1 MLLSVALVVFALSLV
16 AAGGVLFLL
25 WQDTGRSLPSVI
37 ALLQGQPV
45 SVPSPA
51 PENPDDPL
59 QPDFIVE
66 PALAGDTSELE
77 KQLRDPLRAYYATKP
92 ERLKNT
98 VVEKADGAHSTR
110 VTLTLATTQGEEI
123 VTFFYDRS
131 GEDRDGAYPKW
142 GPSMFDNTK

>member
-1 MLLSVALVVFALSLV
+1 MLTSSSQAGGMLLSVALVIFVLSLV

-25 WQDTGRSLPSVI
+25 WQDTGHSLPSVLT
-37 ALLQGQPV
+37 LLQGQPV
-45 SVPSPA
+45 SVPSPT

-66 PALAGDTSELE
+66 AALAGDTSELE

-98 VVEKADGAHSTR
+98 VVEKAD
-110 VTLTLATTQGEEI
+110 
-123 VTFFYDRS
+123 
-131 GEDRDGAYPKW
+131 
-142 GPSMFDNTK
+142 